1 MAGSMAFSRR
11 PAPWPQMG
19 DEGVGVVFGQDT
31 DTDNWR
37 PKLEKLEKHLNLWKS
52 RSLSLVGKSLI
63 INVLGISKLLYLSAV
78 LCVPKWVISKI
89 NNLVWPFLWGSRIE
103 TVSRMTCHQS
113 LGKGG
118 LGIFDFQT
126 KSDSLKLA
134 SLICNLEDRESK
146 SFFLTKYFLG
156 SRLASCRPEW
166 RSLRDNSTP
175 SAQNLTPYYEKC
187 FLVLTTL
194 RRIIS
199 RQEWQ
204 DFVFSSKRCY
214 SALLREN
221 SASPILHRFWSSF
234 LLIDFD
240 LHLFW
245 DYVRDGFSENY
256 KNDILWLIVLR
267 AVKVRDSMK
276 KLGVY

>member
-1 MAGSMAFSRR
+1 M
-11 PAPWPQMG
+11 
-19 DEGVGVVFGQDT
+19 
-31 DTDNWR
+31 
-37 PKLEKLEKHLNLWKS
+37 
-52 RSLSLVGKSLI
+52 
-63 INVLGISKLLYLSAV
+63 
-78 LCVPKWVISKI
+78 
-89 NNLVWPFLWGSRIE
+89 
-103 TVSRMTCHQS
+103 
-113 LGKGG
+113 
-118 LGIFDFQT
+118 
-126 KSDSLKLA
+126 
-134 SLICNLEDRESK
+134 
-146 SFFLTKYFLG
+146 
-156 SRLASCRPEW
+156 
-166 RSLRDNSTP
+166 
-175 SAQNLTPYYEKC
+175 TPYYEKC

>member
-78 LCVPKWVISKI
+78 LCVPKWVISKV

-118 LGIFDFQT
+118 LGIFNFQT
-126 KSDSLKLA
+126 KSDSVKLA

-146 SFFLTKYFLG
+146 SFFLTKYL
-156 SRLASCRPEW
+156 
-166 RSLRDNSTP
+166 
-175 SAQNLTPYYEKC
+175 
-187 FLVLTTL
+187 LVLDSLLAVRSGVLFAITPL
-194 RRIIS
+194 R
-199 RQEWQ
+199 
-204 DFVFSSKRCY
+204 
-214 SALLREN
+214 
-221 SASPILHRFWSSF
+221 
-234 LLIDFD
+234 
-240 LHLFW
+240 
-245 DYVRDGFSENY
+245 VR
-256 KNDILWLIVLR
+256 KI
-267 AVKVRDSMK
+267 
-276 KLGVY
+276 